1 MPCSASSE
9 KGCNVD
15 GKPEPLKRIGI
26 DASNIRGGGGVTHL
40 AALLSATE
48 PACHGIG
55 RVVVWGGAGTL
66 ARLPNRDW
74 LEKAHEPL
82 LDGGVVSRLAWQRFH
97 LSGLAGKSCD
107 LLFIPGGNYAGSF
120 RPYVAMS
127 QNLLPFT
134 PEARRRY
141 GTSRK
146 RFRLWF
152 LSKGQASTF
161 RRADGMIFLTNA
173 ARSRVENE
181 IGRLASPVAVIPHGI
196 EEEFRQAPRPQ
207 LPMDAYSRERPFRWL
222 YVSVIE
228 LYKHQTAVT
237 EAVAMLRREGFP
249 LALDLVGPAYPAA
262 MKRLNGVIRRLDPAG
277 EAIRYHGPVSHDRLS
292 VHYRNAD
299 AFIFA
304 SSCENMPIILMEAM
318 AAGLPIA
325 SSRVPPMPE
334 VLGPRGLYFDPENP
348 EEIAG
353 RLREAMSDPKA
364 RERLATDAFER
375 SEPYTWEKCARETFS
390 FMASLCPR
398 SRAKEP
404 EAAHGSECL
413 GG

>member
-1 MPCSASSE
+1 MSFR
-9 KGCNVD
+9 
-15 GKPEPLKRIGI
+15 RIGI

-40 AALLSATE
+40 AALLAAAT
-48 PACHGIG
+48 PASQGIG
-55 RVVVWGGAGTL
+55 QVVVWGGTRTL
-66 ARLPNRDW
+66 ARLPERGW

-82 LDGGVVSRLAWQRFH
+82 LDGGVASRLAWQRFR
-97 LSGLAGKSCD
+97 LPRQARKSCD
-107 LLFIPGGNYAGSF
+107 LLFIPGGNYSGSF

-134 PEARRRY
+134 PDARRRY
-141 GTSRK
+141 GLSPK
-146 RFRLWF
+146 RIRLW
-152 LSKGQASTF
+152 LLGKGQASTF
-161 RRADGMIFLTNA
+161 RRADGMIFLTKT
-173 ARSRVENE
+173 ARSRVEE
-181 IGRLASPVAVIPHGI
+181 RIGRLSSPVAVIPHGI
-196 EEEFRQAPRPQ
+196 EEEFRQSPRHQ

-222 YVSVIE
+222 YVSVVE
-228 LYKHQTAVT
+228 LYKHQTCVA

-262 MKRLNGVIRRLDPAG
+262 MKRLAGVMRRLDPAG
-277 EAIRYHGPVSHDRLS
+277 EAIRYHGPVSHDKLFPL
-292 VHYRNAD
+292 YRNAD
-299 AFIFA
+299 GFLFA

-318 AAGLPIA
+318 ASGLPIA

-334 VLGPRGLYFDPENP
+334 VLGPQGLYFDPEDP
-348 EEIAG
+348 VDIAG

-398 SRAKEP
+398 SGVKEP
-404 EAAHGSECL
+404 EAAHGSECH
-413 GG
+413 G